1 MIGTTHLFRQRNDEP
16 FLDLHLFQCTCI
28 TMINVKKRIPNC
40 IVNICNIYIT
50 VNRKKIFYGQIK
62 EISVNHNVK

>member
-28 TMINVKKRIPNC
+28 TLHYKIVKPILRGHLWDEEKVAFTLIRQ
-40 IVNICNIYIT
+40 VT
-50 VNRKKIFYGQIK
+50 
-62 EISVNHNVK
+62 S